1 MENIVLLS
9 SLFANVYAGSCYYK
23 HTDPTYYT
31 STYEYCLAGCCGADK
46 QGGLKHCCN
55 STGAT
60 IGILIAVVVFV
71 ALVITAV
78 YMYRRR
84 RRRVLHGGSTEQDR
98 LVIPG
103 YQSTESHTNFQR
115 QAKNIYQ

>member
-1 MENIVLLS
+1 MMHFDSLRKFIVVFYS
-9 SLFANVYAGSCYYK
+9 SSEGNVYAGSCYYE

-46 QGGLKHCCN
+46 LGGLKHCCN

-60 IGILIAVVVFV
+60 IGIVIAIVVFV
-71 ALVITAV
+71 ALVLTAL

-84 RRRVLHGGSTEQDR
+84 RRRLLLAGSTERDR
-98 LVIPG
+98 L
-103 YQSTESHTNFQR
+103 S
-115 QAKNIYQ
+115 KNIYQ